1 MTQVRSALAALLGLP
16 EECVDIAGVH
26 RGSIIIDLNLTT
38 PPGDSRTPTQV
49 YQNLAPLTAAAE
61 ERGRRSCSLL
71 LYIEAALYRSCFTDL
86 SRSANSGGRGARL
99 CKMFYCFK

>member
-38 PPGDSRTPTQV
+38 PPGDSRTLTQV
-49 YQNLAPLTAAAE
+49 YL
-61 ERGRRSCSLL
+61 
-71 LYIEAALYRSCFTDL
+71 
-86 SRSANSGGRGARL
+86 
-99 CKMFYCFK
+99 